1 MARDRKPYTGKDLF
15 YYGWYY
21 GATYGAPYDS
31 FILDPGYSS
40 YVPQGR
46 FFVSGTSDSAGMK
59 TFDCSNRGEYSVT
72 QSDTVVDWSA
82 AGGSSACGFNRTHFR
97 ALEVPLDRFSVF
109 NATNYEFDNGT
120 IYSLNS
126 LIQVLILNQNLSL
139 FHLTQKTYLVD

>member
-1 MARDRKPYTGKDLF
+1 MN
-15 YYGWYY
+15 
-21 GATYGAPYDS
+21 S
-31 FILDPGYSS
+31 YSS

-46 FFVSGTSDSAGMK
+46 FFVSGSTSNSAGMK

-82 AGGSSACGFNRTHFR
+82 AGGSTACGFNRTHFR

-120 IYSLNS
+120 K
-126 LIQVLILNQNLSL
+126 L
-139 FHLTQKTYLVD
+139 FAEFSYTSVDSQSEFELKL